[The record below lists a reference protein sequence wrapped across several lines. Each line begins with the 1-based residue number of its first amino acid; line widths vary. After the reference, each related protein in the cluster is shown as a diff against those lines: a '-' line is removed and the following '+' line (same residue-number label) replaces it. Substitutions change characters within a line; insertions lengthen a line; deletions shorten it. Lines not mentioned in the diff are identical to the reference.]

1 MYGPR
6 LSDVNRF
13 SAVASVVAQ
22 SRPMLSTWRVMPA
35 GVRVFVLYGLALLT
49 VLGLALPLIVEQ
61 AVGRMPITP
70 LGVVWMLLL
79 AYLVFTMTLVL
90 QRKQAAYGLSLG
102 LATLTIPLVPLLA
115 LAAGVPGLVVGLGI
129 AAVVFASLTRGSAR
143 GWFSER

>member
-1 MYGPR
+1 
-6 LSDVNRF
+6 
-13 SAVASVVAQ
+13 
-22 SRPMLSTWRVMPA
+22 MLATWRVMPA
-35 GVRVFVLYGLALLT
+35 GVRVFVLYGFALLA

-115 LAAGVPGLVVGLGI
+115 LAAGLPGLIVGLAI
-129 AAVVFASLTRGSAR
+129 AAGVFASLTRGSAR
-143 GWFSER
+143 RWFSEQ